1 MAIQKTLAEVARAV
15 LFEAAVKAGSGTT
28 FRTTIEDLY
37 PEINSAYVE
46 QQEESIAREHSFYAI
61 EGTLAPLPV
70 ARAGTSENYSLV
82 DWPLGTHDIVRVDVL
97 VNGSWDKLDP
107 VEWENLRDVVP
118 RQASASS
125 ARPTKY
131 SARQFASVAG
141 ATAAAGKI
149 ALAPF
154 CRSGQY
160 KLSTLPVWTP
170 ITSLTDVF
178 IFPSE
183 SAFRWTVWNV
193 VARIACRDIRGVTK
207 ARYDISVKERGDCAS
222 RMGRSRTAP
231 TGGTIRR
238 SPRRWG

>member
-15 LFEAAVKAGSGTT
+15 LFEASAKAGSGTT

-46 QQEESIAREHSFYAI
+46 QQEESIAREHSFYAV
-61 EGTLAPLPV
+61 EGTLAPLPT
-70 ARAGTSENYSLV
+70 ARAGASENYSLV
-82 DWPLGTHDIVRVDVL
+82 DWPLATHDIVRVDVL

-107 VEWENLRDVVP
+107 IEWENLRDVIP
-118 RQASASS
+118 RTANSTSQ
-125 ARPTKY
+125 RPTKC
-131 SARQFASVAG
+131 SARQFGSVAG

-154 CRSGQY
+154 CAVGSY
-160 KLSTLPVWTP
+160 KLSTLPIWTP
-170 ITSLTDVF
+170 ITSTTDVF
-178 IFPSE
+178 LFPSE

-193 VARIACRDIRGVTK
+193 VARLACRDIRGVTK
-207 ARYDISVKERGDCAS
+207 QRYDISLRERAECAS